1 LAAALLHWSPD
12 PISRRPQINGRSSR
26 SSLPVAGMRNSP
38 ELVEVDSTR
47 LEEVLRRVEQSLD
60 ETDSALVRA
69 VFQSYAYVAELVE
82 DRNTSI
88 RRLRQLF
95 FGSSTETTEAV
106 VGRKTEKPE
115 ATPSRDAGGDTALAA
130 GEGNTEEPGVAAAS
144 KGHGRNGAEA
154 YRGATRIEVTHPSLT
169 AGDAC
174 PACGRGTVYDKTPGV
189 LVRITGQ
196 PPLAAKI
203 YALQKL
209 RCHLCGQVFTAPAPE
224 EAGDAKYDA
233 TAGSMIGLLKYGSG
247 LPFNRLDGLQGN
259 LDVPLPAS
267 TQWEIV
273 QGVAAV
279 LAPAFAELI
288 RQAAQGDVLHNDDTT
303 VKILELMGDR
313 GRPETSDGVTADVD
327 VAESRRGLYTSGV
340 VALLDGRR
348 VALFFSG
355 RRHAGE
361 NLAQV
366 LKHRG
371 ESLPPP
377 IQMCDAL
384 SRNLPG
390 ELQTILGHCLA
401 HARRRFVDVYDRFPE
416 PCRHLL
422 ESLAVVYRN
431 DAVARER
438 GLSPEARL
446 QFHQDASRPTMQD
459 LHDWLTR
466 QLAEKRAE
474 PNSALG
480 DAIGYTLKHWDRLTL
495 FLRQAGAPLDNNV
508 CERALKKAILHRKN
522 ALFYK
527 TQNGARVGDL
537 FMSLIYTCQ
546 LNQANPFDYLT
557 QLQRHAEAFA
567 ACPRLWMPWNYRD
580 AMARALTV
588 RAVPYQSISL

>member
-1 LAAALLHWSPD
+1 MRGHAGPG
-12 PISRRPQINGRSSR
+12 RRPAKPLLG
-26 SSLPVAGMRNSP
+26 LAGGCRMRNAL
-38 ELVEVDSTR
+38 ELVEVDSDR
-47 LEEVLRRVEQSLD
+47 LEEVLRRAERSLD
-60 ETDSALVRA
+60 EKDAALVRA
-69 VFQSYAYVAELVE
+69 VFESYAYVTELVE
-82 DRNTSI
+82 DKNTTI

-95 FGSSTETTEAV
+95 FGSRTEKTEAV
-106 VGRKTEKPE
+106 VGPRTGTSEVTGAPDAAAGTE
-115 ATPSRDAGGDTALAA
+115 SAA
-130 GEGNTEEPGVAAAS
+130 GEVTADVPEAAAS

-154 YRGATRIEVTHPSLT
+154 YRGAARIDVAHPSLT
-169 AGDAC
+169 PGDAC
-174 PACGRGTVYDKTPGV
+174 PACGEGTVYEKTPGV

-196 PPLAAKI
+196 PPLAAKV
-203 YALQKL
+203 YRLQKL
-209 RCHLCGQVFTAPAPE
+209 RCHLCGRVFTADAPQ
-224 EAGDAKYDA
+224 EAGEAKYDA

-247 LPFNRLDGLQGN
+247 LPFNRLEGLQGD
-259 LDVPLPAS
+259 LGVPLPAS
-267 TQWEIV
+267 TQWDIV
-273 QGVAAV
+273 QAVALD

-303 VKILELMGDR
+303 VKILELMGERARQAALAGAAVDAD
-313 GRPETSDGVTADVD
+313 GRS
-327 VAESRRGLYTSGV
+327 GLYTSGV
-340 VALLDGRR
+340 VALRDGHQ

-361 NLAQV
+361 NLAKV
-366 LKHRG
+366 LAHRA
-371 ESLPPP
+371 EELPPP

-390 ELQTILGHCLA
+390 ELQTILANCLA

-422 ESLAVVYRN
+422 ETLAVVYRN

-438 GLSPEARL
+438 GLLPEARL
-446 QFHQDASRPTMQD
+446 HFHQEASGPTMQG
-459 LHDWLTR
+459 LHDWLTE
-466 QLAEKRAE
+466 QLEEKRVE

-480 DAIGYTLKHWDRLTL
+480 DAIGYMLRHWEPLTL

-527 TQNGARVGDL
+527 TENGASVGDL

-557 QLQRHAEAFA
+557 QLQQHAEAVA
-567 ACPRLWMPWNYRD
+567 ACPGSWMPWNYRD
-580 AMARALTV
+580 ALH
-588 RAVPYQSISL
+588 

>member
-1 LAAALLHWSPD
+1 MGCHADTREMIGDVLP
-12 PISRRPQINGRSSR
+12 RS
-26 SSLPVAGMRNSP
+26 AGGCRMRDTLG
-38 ELVEVDSTR
+38 LVEVDSDR
-47 LEEVLRRVEQSLD
+47 LEEVLRRAEQSLD
-60 ETDSALVRA
+60 EKDAELIRA
-69 VFQSYAYVAELVE
+69 VFESYAYVTELVE
-82 DRNTSI
+82 DKNTTI

-95 FGSSTETTEAV
+95 FGARTEKTEAV
-106 VGRKTEKPE
+106 VGANTGSSEVTAP
-115 ATPSRDAGGDTALAA
+115 PDAASEIESAA
-130 GEGNTEEPGVAAAS
+130 GKGAPDASDVAAVS

-154 YRGATRIEVTHPSLT
+154 YRGAERIDVAHPSLR

-174 PACGRGTVYDKTPGV
+174 PACGEGTVYEKAPGV

-196 PPLAAKI
+196 PPLAAKV
-203 YALQKL
+203 YQLQKL
-209 RCHLCGQVFTAPAPE
+209 RCHLCGQVFTAAAPE
-224 EAGDAKYDA
+224 EAGDRKYDA

-247 LPFNRLDGLQGN
+247 LPFNRLEGLQGD
-259 LDVPLPAS
+259 LGVPLPAS

-273 QGVAAV
+273 EAVAAN
-279 LAPAFAELI
+279 LAPAFDELI
-288 RQAAQGDVLHNDDTT
+288 RQAAQGEVVFNDDTT
-303 VKILELMGDR
+303 VKILELMGER
-313 GRPETSDGVTADVD
+313 GRQEAPAGAAPDASDSDG
-327 VAESRRGLYTSGV
+327 RRGLYTSGV
-340 VALLDGRR
+340 VALRDGHR

-366 LKHRG
+366 LKHRA
-371 ESLPPP
+371 EQLPPP

-390 ELQTILGHCLA
+390 ELRTILAHCLA

-422 ESLAVVYRN
+422 ESLAVVYHN

-438 GLSPEARL
+438 QLSPEARL
-446 QFHQDASRPTMQD
+446 KFHQEASGPTMHD

-466 QLAEKRAE
+466 QLEEKRTE

-480 DAIGYTLKHWDRLTL
+480 GAITYMLKHWGELTL
-495 FLRQAGAPLDNNV
+495 FLRQAGAPLDNNL

-527 TQNGARVGDL
+527 TRNGARVGDL

-546 LNQANPFDYLT
+546 LNRANPFDYLT
-557 QLQRHAEAFA
+557 ELQRHADALA
-567 ACPRLWMPWNYRD
+567 ASPRLWMPWNYRD
-580 AMARALTV
+580 APA
-588 RAVPYQSISL
+588 